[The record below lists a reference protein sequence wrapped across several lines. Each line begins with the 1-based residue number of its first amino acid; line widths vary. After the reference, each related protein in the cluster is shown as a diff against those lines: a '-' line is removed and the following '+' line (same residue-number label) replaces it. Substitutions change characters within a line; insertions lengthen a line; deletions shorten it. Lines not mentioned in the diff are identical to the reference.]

1 MGADCAASYANNQ
14 VAMKIVLNLSEYNNG
29 ASNRLFINA
38 VIGYLSW
45 GIVAVFL
52 LFLPFQFRIYKSF
65 DLPHIFLWGDE
76 VFCIVA
82 FLAFYI
88 ILIYTGHLKKDIA
101 QIIVVLFIIASIGI
115 ISGLLNNNNFVITTQ
130 GIFSYI
136 KNFMFIPI
144 FGLFRINKRRYRRL
158 YNLLHQIAL
167 LLCFVGIFQE
177 ILYLFG
183 VPLKGE
189 VRFGILR
196 VASLMGHTNE
206 FGLYSLL
213 FFILD
218 YSLEKKFRWQNIVFS
233 IGVLISCSRMVWVA
247 YFLSYIYLLFH
258 IEKKKLIIYFVIL
271 ICILGVAFPTF
282 YKISRRDYMDP
293 ENNYRG
299 YCLAKALEICKDHP
313 ILGVGPGM
321 FGGEI
326 SVVFNSPV
334 YQKYDFS
341 ERWYEY
347 GLAKFHSLDQFW
359 AQLIGEI
366 GLLGLLAFV
375 LLLVLLWRKTKKA
388 SILSEDQFKS
398 NILLGYSAI
407 PIVLMVYLYGSGL
420 NIGSFLIT
428 YSVLFGMCLGIKDEN
443 FTD

>member
-1 MGADCAASYANNQ
+1 
-14 VAMKIVLNLSEYNNG
+14 MKRTFNLSAYNNG
-29 ASNRLFINA
+29 ASSSSFINA
-38 VIGYLSW
+38 VIGYLAW
-45 GIVAVFL
+45 GLVAAL
-52 LFLPFQFRIYKSF
+52 LVFLPFQFRIYKSF
-65 DLPHIFLWGDE
+65 DLPHLFLWGDE
-76 VFCIVA
+76 VFCVIA
-82 FLAFYI
+82 FSVFYI

-101 QIIVVLFIIASIGI
+101 HIIVVLFIIAAIGI
-115 ISGLLNNNNFVITTQ
+115 ISGLLNDNNFIITTQ

-144 FGLFRINKRRYRRL
+144 FGLFAVNKSRYQRL

-167 LLCFVGIFQE
+167 LLCFIGILQE
-177 ILYLFG
+177 IIYLSG
-183 VPLKGE
+183 VPLEGA

-196 VASLMGHTNE
+196 VESLMGHPNE
-206 FGLYSLL
+206 LGLYSLL

-218 YSLEKKFRWQNIVFS
+218 YSLVRKFRWQSIVFS
-233 IGVLISCSRMVWVA
+233 IGVLLSCSRMVWVA
-247 YFLSYIYLLFH
+247 YFISYIYLLFH
-258 IEKKKLIIYFVIL
+258 IEKKKLIIYSVIL

-282 YKISRRDYMDP
+282 YKISRRDYIDP

-299 YCLAKALEICKDHP
+299 YCLNKALQICQDHP
-313 ILGVGPGM
+313 VFGIGPGM

-334 YQKYDFS
+334 YRKYDFS

-366 GLLGLLAFV
+366 GILGLLAFV
-375 LLLVLLWRKTKKA
+375 LLLVLLWRKAKKA
-388 SILSEDQFKS
+388 SVRSEDPFRKS
-398 NILLGYSAI
+398 ILLGYSAV
-407 PIVLMVYLYGSGL
+407 PIVLMIYLYGSGL
-420 NIGSFLIT
+420 NIGSFIIT
-428 YSVLFGMCLGIKDEN
+428 YSILFGMCLGIKDEN